1 MATPSSYKCLEELT
15 DLPSRNIFTKKKETK
30 NFETVCLPSD
40 GDNIIVVLLVLHL
53 ELRRGKVVVERGLF
67 V

>member
-1 MATPSSYKCLEELT
+1 MATSLLKCLEELT
-15 DLPSRNIFTKKKETK
+15 DLPSRNIFAKKKETK
-30 NFETVCLPSD
+30 NFETVSLPSD

-53 ELRRGKVVVERGLF
+53 ELRRGKVVVKRGLF